1 MAGQLFDDQVVI
13 VTGSGRGIGAAAE
26 TPGIP
31 WDVPRFR
38 KKAPAESS

>member
-1 MAGQLFDDQVVI
+1 MAGQLFEDQVVVI
-13 VTGSGRGIGAAAE
+13 TGSGRGIGAAAE

-31 WDVPRFR
+31 WDGQVYR